1 MTRSIGIWE
10 QALRGLWQP
19 GLCKLNF
26 LKRRKKMKRWIV
38 MMLVLGL
45 AFVGCTKQE
54 EAVDSPKEAVESAK
68 EAVDSPKEAVTGE
81 AGEEERLEK
90 GCLRLVSESK
100 FEDAL
105 PMCLAALKNDP
116 TNDEVK
122 AAAEKAQAAVGDAAA
137 AATDAAQGA
146 QEAAEEQAQGAV
158 DEATG
163 GLPQ

>member
-1 MTRSIGIWE
+1 
-10 QALRGLWQP
+10 
-19 GLCKLNF
+19 
-26 LKRRKKMKRWIV
+26 MKRWIV

-54 EAVDSPKEAVESAK
+54 EAVESTKDAVESTKEAVESAK
-68 EAVDSPKEAVTGE
+68 EAVEPTKEAVTGE

-90 GCLRLVSESK
+90 GCLQLVSEAK

-122 AAAEKAQAAVGDAAA
+122 AAAEKAQAAVGNAAA
-137 AATDAAQGA
+137 AATDAAQDA
-146 QEAAEEQAQGAV
+146 QKAAEEQAQGAV
-158 DEATG
+158 DKAVG

>member
-1 MTRSIGIWE
+1 
-10 QALRGLWQP
+10 
-19 GLCKLNF
+19 
-26 LKRRKKMKRWIV
+26 MKRWIV
-38 MMLVLGL
+38 LMLVLGI

-54 EAVDSPKEAVESAK
+54 EAVESAKEAVGSAKEAVGSAKEAVESAK
-68 EAVDSPKEAVTGE
+68 EAVTGE
-81 AGEEERLEK
+81 TGEEERLEK
-90 GCLRLVSESK
+90 GCLQLVSEAK

-146 QEAAEEQAQGAV
+146 QEAAEEQVQGAV
-158 DEATG
+158 DEAQDAQKAAEEQAKGAVDKAVG